1 MRTVTITKP
10 VLFVVQL
17 NKDKQARDISF
28 ETNEISLFIVYVKH
42 YFTKTVKMY
51 EEIGKD
57 ERKRI

>member
-1 MRTVTITKP
+1 LKP

-28 ETNEISLFIVYVKH
+28 VSNEISLFIVYVKH

-51 EEIGKD
+51 KKIGKD